1 MRLFLPAMPFVALLA
16 GGFVDRLA
24 GLVPEGAF
32 ERARKEGKL
41 GRWLAGKEGARG
53 GDLAGMALTA
63 LLLAGG
69 IGAIASIHPRELSYF
84 NCLVGGL
91 EGADRKGFEVSYW
104 GEALNEK
111 VIADLNATLPQGAR
125 VKTLSFHGLAPVIL
139 QEWGI
144 LRQDIRIDPPPPHDY
159 LLMQYR
165 KGFWGRFEEAVYK
178 QLAPEQI
185 WGEEGV
191 PLMLLYR
198 APGAA
203 ARHPGGGNP
212 AQPQRSIRPSSPPPG
227 KRPGPADKRPG
238 PPSAGKNGSESRT
251 DQKG

>member
-1 MRLFLPAMPFVALLA
+1 VGGGGAVRGGVRAFFTQIRWNEAVFASDAVRGRFWPELCGPIGRA
-16 GGFVDRLA
+16 GF
-24 GLVPEGAF
+24 PGAF

-139 QEWGI
+139 QEWG
-144 LRQDIRIDPPPPHDY
+144 Y
-159 LLMQYR
+159 CG
-165 KGFWGRFEEAVYK
+165 KTSA
-178 QLAPEQI
+178 
-185 WGEEGV
+185 
-191 PLMLLYR
+191 
-198 APGAA
+198 
-203 ARHPGGGNP
+203 
-212 AQPQRSIRPSSPPPG
+212 SIRPRHTTIVDAVS
-227 KRPGPADKRPG
+227 
-238 PPSAGKNGSESRT
+238 
-251 DQKG
+251 